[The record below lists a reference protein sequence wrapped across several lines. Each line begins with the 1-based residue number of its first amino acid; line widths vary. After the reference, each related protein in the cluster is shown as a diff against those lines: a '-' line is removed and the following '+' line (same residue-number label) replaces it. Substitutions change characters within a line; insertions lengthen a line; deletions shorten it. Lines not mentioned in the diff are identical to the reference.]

1 MAYYPENRRASDAVS
16 KLGLQIAL
24 DTASNVLKEF
34 WPQGRRRR
42 ATKRGGE
49 AGITKW
55 PSGPFLEKIAMRSDW
70 LEHVLFSSGTT
81 I

>member
-1 MAYYPENRRASDAVS
+1 MAYYPENRRPSDAVS

-34 WPQGRRRR
+34 WPQGRRRQ

-49 AGITKW
+49 AGITK
-55 PSGPFLEKIAMRSDW
+55 
-70 LEHVLFSSGTT
+70 
-81 I
+81 

>member
-1 MAYYPENRRASDAVS
+1 MAYYPENRCASDAVS

-24 DTASNVLKEF
+24 DAAGNALKEF

-49 AGITKW
+49 GAD
-55 PSGPFLEKIAMRSDW
+55 IAK
-70 LEHVLFSSGTT
+70 
-81 I
+81 